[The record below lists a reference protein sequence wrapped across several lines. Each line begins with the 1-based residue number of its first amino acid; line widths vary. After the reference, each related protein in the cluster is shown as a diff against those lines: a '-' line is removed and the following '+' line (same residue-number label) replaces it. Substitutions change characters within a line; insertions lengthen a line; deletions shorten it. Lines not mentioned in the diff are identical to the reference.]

1 MIKRTRE
8 WLTYTMIF
16 WLGYVVACGGGKLG
30 SPSINIP
37 NVPVAAT
44 LRMLSSS
51 LHRPAIFPSNTGN
64 QPVIASAFGAQS
76 FPEAAIA
83 NPSQLAQSYE
93 SLCDSYGTGLSI
105 SSSIHAGLGNS
116 GLVPLNFR
124 GGNICQPVL
133 SSVGADEGGNPNGF
147 PVILSGTINTLVAY
161 GTLVSGNHFRCL
173 DTTNVAALTDG
184 AFVRAYYD
192 LAHDAVVLGSG
203 TTQLP
208 VTCSITIPA
217 GDDVQHLEVQWLKS

>member
-1 MIKRTRE
+1 MIKRAKE
-8 WLTYTMIF
+8 CLTYTLIF
-16 WLGYVVACGGGKLG
+16 CLGYVVACGDGKMN
-30 SPSINIP
+30 SPTN
-37 NVPVAAT
+37 NVPVGAI
-44 LRMLSSS
+44 LRMLNSS
-51 LHRPAIFPSNTGN
+51 LHRPAIFPTNTGN
-64 QPVIASAFGAQS
+64 RPVIASAFGPQS

-93 SLCDSYGTGLSI
+93 SLCDAYGNG
-105 SSSIHAGLGNS
+105 SSIHAGSGYS

-161 GTLVSGNHFRCL
+161 GTFVSGAHFRCL
-173 DTTNVAALTDG
+173 DTTNMAALTDG

-217 GDDVQHLEVQWLKS
+217 GDDVQHLQVQWLKS

>member
-1 MIKRTRE
+1 M
-8 WLTYTMIF
+8 
-16 WLGYVVACGGGKLG
+16 
-30 SPSINIP
+30 
-37 NVPVAAT
+37 
-44 LRMLSSS
+44 
-51 LHRPAIFPSNTGN
+51 
-64 QPVIASAFGAQS
+64 IASAFGAQS
-76 FPEAAIA
+76 LPEAAIA

-93 SLCDSYGTGLSI
+93 SLCDAYGN

-116 GLVPLNFR
+116 GLVPLNFL

-133 SSVGADEGGNPNGF
+133 SSVGADEGGKPNGF
-147 PVILSGTINTLVAY
+147 PVVLSGTINTLVVY
-161 GTLVSGNHFRCL
+161 GRFASGNHFRCL
-173 DTTNVAALTDG
+173 DTTNVAALMDG